1 MRKDQLVKMLPV
13 LIFTLLIST
22 ACSTAPDAQVAPPA
36 AGLADKQLPVGG
48 SRPVDVKTPADFNPK
63 SGQTYPL
70 LLLLHGYG
78 SSAAQQDRYLG
89 MSEVALKRGYVF
101 AAPNGTVSGSSRRFW
116 NASEACC
123 NFEANTIDDVAYL
136 RKLIEEITARYA
148 IDPKRVYVF
157 GHSNG
162 GFMAYRLACDAS
174 PIVTAVAGL
183 AGSLRSDPKSCKPER
198 PVSVLAIHG
207 TDDRVVSYRGGQ
219 FSKGGATYPSAEKT
233 IARWAELNGC
243 QPEAASSAPIK
254 LLRLTRK
261 PETTALRYSGCKDQV
276 RTELWKLEGGSH
288 IPMFTADFV
297 PKVLDFFE
305 GR

>member
-1 MRKDQLVKMLPV
+1 MKMLPI
-13 LIFTLLIST
+13 LIFSLLTLS
-22 ACSTAPDAQVAPPA
+22 ACSTASDKKVDPMA
-36 AGLADKQLPVGG
+36 AGLADSEVPVGG
-48 SRPVDVKTPADFNPK
+48 SRPVDVKTPEGFNPK

-89 MSEVALKRGYVF
+89 LSAVALKRGYVF

-123 NFEANTIDDVAYL
+123 NFEATTIDDVAYL
-136 RKLIEEITARYA
+136 KKLIEDITARYA

-162 GFMAYRLACDAS
+162 AFMAYRLACDAS
-174 PIVTAVAGL
+174 PMVTAVAGL
-183 AGSLRSDPKSCKPER
+183 AGSLRSDPQSCKPER
-198 PVSVLAIHG
+198 PVSILAIHG

-219 FSKGGATYPSAEKT
+219 FSKGGASYPSAEKT
-233 IARWAELNGC
+233 VARWAELNGC
-243 QPEAASSAPIK
+243 QPQPASSAPLK

-261 PETTALRYSGCKDQV
+261 PETTALRYNGCKDQV

-288 IPMFTADFV
+288 IPIFTADFV